1 VAGEGGQEIGQSR
14 EGGDVPMAEEE
25 GDRGGKADRATG
37 GGAPKTE
44 LVIVLGAVKGFA
56 GLAEDFLLELFRHD
70 GFTVG
75 NKVSGVGLALNLF
88 SR

>member
-1 VAGEGGQEIGQSR
+1 MAGEGGQEIGQGG
-14 EGGDVPMAEEE
+14 EGGDVAVAEEE

-56 GLAEDFLLELFRHD
+56 GLAEDFLLELFRHGD
-70 GFTVG
+70 LPLGI
-75 NKVSGVGLALNLF
+75 
-88 SR
+88 R